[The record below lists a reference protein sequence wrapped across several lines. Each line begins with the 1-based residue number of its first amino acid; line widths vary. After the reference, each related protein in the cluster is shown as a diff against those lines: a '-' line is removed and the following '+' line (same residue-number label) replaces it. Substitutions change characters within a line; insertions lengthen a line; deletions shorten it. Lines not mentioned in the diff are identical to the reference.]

1 MQKPRETNYDRARRL
16 IDELAASGTC
26 ADYIDVQNAAKGR
39 GLDREVDD
47 LVVARGLRDEVDGIC
62 WKARKGRR
70 L

>member
-1 MQKPRETNYDRARRL
+1 MQKRRETNYDRARRL

-47 LVVARGLRDEVDGIC
+47 LLVARSIRDEIDGIC
-62 WKARKGRR
+62 RKARKARR
-70 L
+70 P